1 MDLPKRKHPRLKN
14 YDYSS
19 NGYYFITFC
28 IENPK
33 VTLSTVRRNFDRPTD
48 GSVMVGR
55 GLDPAVV
62 TLTDY
67 GKIVEEEILD
77 VQDKYEIVKIDKY
90 CIMPNHVH
98 LIIIIDDYGVSA
110 GSRPRPTVPDLM
122 RIIKS
127 KSARRFNQLDNTP
140 GRKVFQTSYM
150 DEIIGSVKYYQEVWR
165 YIDENPIKWL
175 ITKQII

>member
-1 MDLPKRKHPRLKN
+1 MPPPKTKNMDLPKRKHPRLKN

-33 VTLSTVRRNFDRPTD
+33 VKLST
-48 GSVMVGR
+48 VGR

-77 VQDKYEIVKIDKY
+77 IQEKYEIVKIDKY

-98 LIIIIDDYGVSA
+98 LIIIIDDFGVSA

-140 GRKVFQTSYM
+140 GRKVYQTSFM
-150 DEIIGSVKYYQEVWR
+150 DEIIGSEKYYQEVWR

-175 ITKQII
+175 ITKEII

>member
-1 MDLPKRKHPRLKN
+1 MELPKRKHPRLKN

-28 IENPK
+28 VENPK
-33 VTLSTVRRNFDRPTD
+33 VKLSTVEL
-48 GSVMVGR
+48 SMVGR
-55 GLDPAVV
+55 GLDPAVAKATV

-77 VQDKYEIVKIDKY
+77 VQKKFEIIKIDKY

-98 LIIIIDDYGVSA
+98 LIIVIDDFGVSA
-110 GSRPRPTVPDLM
+110 GSRPRPTVPDIM
-122 RIIKS
+122 KIIKS
-127 KSARRFNQLDNTP
+127 KSARRFNQIDSTP
-140 GRKVFQTSYM
+140 GRKVYQTSYM
-150 DEIIGSVKYYQEVWR
+150 DEIIGSVKYYEEVWR
-165 YIDENPIKWL
+165 YIDENPAKWL

>member
-33 VTLSTVRRNFDRPTD
+33 VKLST
-48 GSVMVGR
+48 VGR
-55 GLDPAVV
+55 GLDPAVAEV
-62 TLTDY
+62 RLTAY
-67 GKIVEEEILD
+67 GKIVEEEILN
-77 VQDKYEIVKIDKY
+77 VQEKYEIVKIDKY

-98 LIIIIDDYGVSA
+98 LVIIIDDFGVSA
-110 GSRPRPTVPDLM
+110 GSRPRPTIPDLM

-127 KSARRFNQLDNTP
+127 KSARRFNQFDNTP

-150 DEIIGSVKYYQEVWR
+150 DEIIGNVKYYQEVWR
-165 YIDENPIKWL
+165 YIDENPAKWL
-175 ITKQII
+175 ITKEKI

>member
-1 MDLPKRKHPRLKN
+1 MELPKRKHPRLKN

-28 IENPK
+28 IENPQVK
-33 VTLSTVRRNFDRPTD
+33 LST
-48 GSVMVGR
+48 VGR

-62 TLTDY
+62 TLTPY

-77 VQDKYEIVKIDKY
+77 VEKKFEIVKIDKY

-98 LIIIIDDYGVSA
+98 MIIVIDDFGVSA
-110 GSRPRPTVPDLM
+110 GSRPRPTVPDIM
-122 RIIKS
+122 KIIKS
-127 KSARRFNQLDNTP
+127 KSARRFNQFDNTP
-140 GRKVFQTSYM
+140 GRKVYQTSYM
-150 DEIIGSVKYYQEVWR
+150 DEIIGSVKYYEEVWR
-165 YIDENPIKWL
+165 YIDENPAKWL

>member
-1 MDLPKRKHPRLKN
+1 MEQPKRKHPRLKN

-28 IENPK
+28 VENPK
-33 VTLSTVRRNFDRPTD
+33 VKLST
-48 GSVMVGR
+48 VGR
-55 GLDPAVV
+55 GLDPAVAEV
-62 TLTDY
+62 KLTDY

-77 VQDKYEIVKIDKY
+77 VQEKYEIVKIDKY

-98 LIIIIDDYGVSA
+98 LIIVIDDFGVSA
-110 GSRPRPTVPDLM
+110 GSRPRPTIPDLM
-122 RIIKS
+122 KIIKS

>member
-1 MDLPKRKHPRLKN
+1 MELPKRKHPRLKN

-28 IENPK
+28 VENPK
-33 VTLSTVRRNFDRPTD
+33 VVLSTVGLT
-48 GSVMVGR
+48 SVGR
-55 GLDPAVV
+55 GLDPAVAKATV

-77 VQDKYEIVKIDKY
+77 VQNKYEIVKIDKY

-98 LIIIIDDYGVSA
+98 LIIIIDDFGVSA

-122 RIIKS
+122 KIIKS

-140 GRKVFQTSYM
+140 GRKVYQTSYM
-150 DEIIGSVKYYQEVWR
+150 DEIIGNTKYYEEVWR
-165 YIDENPIKWL
+165 YIDENPAKWL

>member
-28 IENPK
+28 VKNSD
-33 VTLSTVRRNFDRPTD
+33 VRLST
-48 GSVMVGR
+48 VGR

-62 TLTDY
+62 EVMLTPY
-67 GKIVEEEILD
+67 GKIVEEEILN
-77 VQDKYEIVKIDKY
+77 VQEKYEIVKIDKY

-98 LIIIIDDYGVSA
+98 LIIIIDDFGSSA

-122 RIIKS
+122 KIIKS

-140 GRKVFQTSYM
+140 GRKVYQTSFM
-150 DEIIGSVKYYQEVWR
+150 DEIIGSEKYYQEVWR
-165 YIDENPIKWL
+165 YIDENPIKWA

>member
-28 IENPK
+28 IENPNVK
-33 VTLSTVRRNFDRPTD
+33 LST
-48 GSVMVGR
+48 VGR
-55 GLDPAVV
+55 GLDPAVEV
-62 TLTDY
+62 KLTAH

-77 VQDKYEIVKIDKY
+77 IQEKYEIVKIDKY

-98 LIIIIDDYGVSA
+98 IIIIIDDFGVSA

-122 RIIKS
+122 RVIKS

-140 GRKVFQTSYM
+140 GRKVYQTSFM
-150 DEIIGSVKYYQEVWR
+150 DEIIGSEKYYQEVWR
-165 YIDENPIKWL
+165 YIDENPIKWA